1 MILEQL
7 RNRLTQADRELIS
20 LVAERQRIVAEIGAH
35 KIATAAPTRDYDR
48 ERIVLDGARAQA
60 VELGLDPDVAERI
73 MLELIRA
80 SLTHQEL
87 SRVAA
92 QNSGAGKRALIIG
105 GSGKM
110 GGWFARF
117 LASQGYRVEIADPV
131 ENDDGFAR
139 IADWKQSDLTHEL
152 IVVATPISA
161 SNAVLLE
168 LSRARPRGVVF
179 DLGSLKTPLREGLSA
194 LVEAGCRV
202 TSLHPMFGPD
212 TRLLSERHVVVIDL
226 GSLEATR
233 YAHELFASTM
243 ASLVEMSIDE
253 HDRLIAYVLGLSHAV
268 NLAFFTALAH
278 SGEFVR
284 RLVNMS
290 STTFDSQVEVARR
303 VALDNPHLYFEIQSL
318 NEFGPESLHALR
330 DAVER
335 ILALVADRDEDGFVE
350 LMRSGREYV
359 AMREGSAAAAASVV
373 GSA

>member
-7 RNRLTQADRELIS
+7 RNRLTQVDRELIS
-20 LVAERQRIVAEIGAH
+20 LIAERQRIVAEIGAH
-35 KIATAAPTRDYDR
+35 KIKTAAPTRDYDR
-48 ERIVLDGARAQA
+48 ERIVLDGARSHAS
-60 VELGLDPDVAERI
+60 ELGLDPDVAERI

-92 QNSGAGKRALIIG
+92 HNSGAGKSALIIG

-131 ENDDGFAR
+131 ENSDGFER
-139 IADWKQSDLTHEL
+139 IADWAQIDLTHEL

-161 SNAVLLE
+161 SNAVLLALAE
-168 LSRARPRGVVF
+168 AQPRGVVF
-179 DLGSLKTPLREGLSA
+179 DLGSLKTPLREGLSE
-194 LVEAGCRV
+194 LVRMGCRV

-212 TRLLSERHVVVIDL
+212 TRLLSERHVVIIDL
-226 GSLEATR
+226 GSKEATR
-233 YAHELFASTM
+233 YARELFASTM

-268 NLAFFTALAH
+268 NLAFFTALAN

-284 RLVNMS
+284 RLMNMS
-290 STTFDSQVEVARR
+290 STTFDAQVEVARR

-318 NEFGPESLHALR
+318 NEFGPESLEALR

-335 ILALVADRDEDGFVE
+335 IMTLIANRDEDGFVE
-350 LMRSGREYV
+350 LMCSGREYV
-359 AMREGSAAAAASVV
+359 AMREGGAVAPPAGGA
-373 GSA
+373 